1 MGKPLMTVSP
11 AGAGPAFSVSRVTTT
26 LVNTTER
33 KATLHRSLFNMN
45 PSSFEQQHRA
55 DWAAGSRRAMYAIAA
70 IRKVENDFRS
80 SCLLR
85 KAGAPR
91 HSRRLEDYLQSK
103 LQLARRSR
111 G

>member
-33 KATLHRSLFNMN
+33 KATLHRSLFNIN

-70 IRKVENDFRS
+70 ACQE
-80 SCLLR
+80 LLPPR

-91 HSRRLEDYLQSK
+91 HYRQLEDYLQSK